1 MLNKVWGWLAASN
14 RYKHLAGGAA
24 LGLLS
29 PGPYAA
35 ALAVVAVASALE
47 FKDRAWGGKWDWTDW
62 AVTIAGGALGFAVRA
77 LF

>member
-1 MLNKVWGWLAASN
+1 MLNKVWGWLAVSN

-29 PGPYAA
+29 PGAYAA
-35 ALAVVAVASALE
+35 ALTVVAVASALE

-62 AVTIAGGALGFAVRA
+62 AVTIVGGALGFAVRA